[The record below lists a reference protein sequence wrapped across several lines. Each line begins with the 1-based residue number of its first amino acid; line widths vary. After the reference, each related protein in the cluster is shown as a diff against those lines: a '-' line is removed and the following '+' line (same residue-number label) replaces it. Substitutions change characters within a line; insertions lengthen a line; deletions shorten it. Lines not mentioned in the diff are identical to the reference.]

1 VSFLG
6 GLWICEALMLFPCWV
21 FLCTTREL
29 RPHVFS
35 PPRTR
40 RTKTE
45 REKLR
50 CFLAGVRDGRDR
62 AIEKKKK
69 SERRGRNRRKRPE
82 RRRSW
87 VKLRP
92 SDSWSLRP
100 AASCLDLIYPV
111 SSFLHSSSQPV
122 CENADREYSCLS
134 DDFAE
139 CAE

>member
-1 VSFLG
+1 
-6 GLWICEALMLFPCWV
+6 M
-21 FLCTTREL
+21 
-29 RPHVFS
+29 
-35 PPRTR
+35 
-40 RTKTE
+40 E

-92 SDSWSLRP
+92 SGS
-100 AASCLDLIYPV
+100 
-111 SSFLHSSSQPV
+111 
-122 CENADREYSCLS
+122 
-134 DDFAE
+134 
-139 CAE
+139 